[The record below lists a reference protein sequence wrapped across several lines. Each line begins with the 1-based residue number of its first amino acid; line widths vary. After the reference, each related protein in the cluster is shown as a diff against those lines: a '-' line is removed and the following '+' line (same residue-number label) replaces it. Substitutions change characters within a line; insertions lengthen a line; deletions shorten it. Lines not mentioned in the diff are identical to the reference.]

1 MSCICNVGV
10 RSLGKSESLSQPPRI
25 SKIFIFEMG
34 QTRNCCVC
42 RIYSA
47 WWHSVGQIRFLCCA
61 IWHMSSYFVS
71 HLWLRVK
78 KLCGSRWWLQHAQ
91 LLMTTQLNVSLHLEA
106 AWSFRVLTS
115 SGLYTFIDG
124 WLTFDLISRSHVKKM
139 LAWSCP
145 STVSFDTVKFKL
157 VWYV

>member
-10 RSLGKSESLSQPPRI
+10 RSLGKSESATKNFQNLHFWNGSDKKLLCLPYI
-25 SKIFIFEMG
+25 FCLVAFCWSNKITSSCHLTHIFIFCI
-34 QTRNCCVC
+34 T
-42 RIYSA
+42 
-47 WWHSVGQIRFLCCA
+47 
-61 IWHMSSYFVS
+61 FVTDG
-71 HLWLRVK
+71 K

-91 LLMTTQLNVSLHLEA
+91 LLTTTQLNVGLHLEA

-139 LAWSCP
+139 LTWSYP
-145 STVSFDTVKFKL
+145 STVSFDTVEFKL